1 MNFTVCLADQR
12 SEEWRHARCGRLTGS
27 RAADMLATIKSG
39 EAAARR
45 DLRMQLVC
53 ERLTGQPQDDIF
65 VNAAMQRG
73 IDCEPLAFAAYES
86 LTGQVVHRSGFL
98 AHTTALIGCSLDGH
112 VDDFV
117 GILECKCPKSSTH
130 LKYLKDGTA
139 PKEHL
144 PQITHNLYV
153 TGADYCDFF
162 SWDDRFPGA
171 LQTFLV
177 RVKRTDVDLA
187 DYESKA
193 LAFLAEVE
201 RDYQAIRTMTD
212 LTTVMEEAVTHG

>member
-1 MNFTVCLADQR
+1 MRFAVCLADQR

-45 DLRMQLVC
+45 DLRLQLVC
-53 ERLTGQPQDDIF
+53 ERLTGQPQDDVF

-86 LTGQVVHRSGFL
+86 MTGQVVHRSGFL
-98 AHTTALIGCSLDGH
+98 AHTEHMMGCSLDGH
-112 VDDFV
+112 LDDFA
-117 GILECKCPKSSTH
+117 GILECKCPKSATH
-130 LKYLKDGTA
+130 LKYLKDGTL

-153 TGADYCDFF
+153 TGAAFCDFF
-162 SWDDRFPGA
+162 SWDDRFPPA

-177 RVKRTDVDLA
+177 RVTREDVDLK
-187 DYESKA
+187 DYEAKA
-193 LAFLAEVE
+193 LAFLAEVQ
-201 RDYQAIRTMTD
+201 RDYDAIRTMTD
-212 LTTVMEEAVTHG
+212 LTTVLQETAHAL